1 MGAYTLAFSVALVL
15 GPALGTAV
23 YDRLG
28 GTVLWL
34 GTGGL
39 GVVLWLGCHALAP
52 RFGPPAVSS
61 RRSAPPPARDAG

>member
-23 YDRLG
+23 YDHFG

-34 GTGGL
+34 GSGGL

-52 RFGPPAVSS
+52 RFRGKRPPD
-61 RRSAPPPARDAG
+61 PNPDPDPG